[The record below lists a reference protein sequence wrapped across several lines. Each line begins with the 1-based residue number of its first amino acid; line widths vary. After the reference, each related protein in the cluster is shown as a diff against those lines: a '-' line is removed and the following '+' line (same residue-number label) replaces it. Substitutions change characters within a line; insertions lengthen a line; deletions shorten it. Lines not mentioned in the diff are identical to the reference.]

1 MAEAQARSA
10 GGKPGKAPDENKEA
24 MAKEVTVVFDKLRK
38 CLKQIALYR
47 HNVDRYGEY
56 LDPFTSAM
64 KEVLDRFP
72 MISLKLDAMGY
83 KVGPHLVFEDDSRD
97 NNIVY
102 PLWQNGI
109 RLLMFKQGCS
119 AEELQKFFL
128 LCMSAGDADK
138 KGREDIITA
147 LWKAELEHI
156 EYIVVE
162 GFKALPDED
171 LEEVEIEIEKVVA
184 YLYRQLQSNSEDYL
198 RFARISSDDLDLQL
212 DSVDQMRGAVIQGV
226 TSTPADKARVQAGL
240 VREESR
246 QLGKLVTV
254 LFQLLELDTSEDN
267 FEDVAEAFVQLL
279 DALILQENF
288 TAIDQIRARF
298 LVSAKKPT
306 LPAAQRDIVERCA
319 DRFRSRMGE
328 SQRVQAIGQI
338 LNTGIVK
345 DADGVRRYLANLG
358 VEAIIPLLDMLE
370 SLQLL
375 PNRRLV
381 CDVLAELGRGYTDT
395 FASRLN
401 HTSSNFVKDM
411 IYIVDKVNPPNK
423 FELFAS
429 ILEHPNAILR
439 LETLA
444 VIGKNGTDDC
454 FQYIAKTLKSH
465 PDAQM
470 RAQAARMLPNFA
482 PEKGASMLLE
492 TIQNEAFEKIIE
504 AEKKALFSAL
514 VQLRTPTVDNFVQ
527 GIFDAKSSLFAK
539 KRVDDMKLLAIA
551 GIESSPSIPGLQ
563 QLAAVAEDPQKRHS
577 KDVRE
582 SARAAITNVK
592 ARLSG
597 T

>member
-1 MAEAQARSA
+1 MAESQARA
-10 GGKPGKAPDENKEA
+10 KEGEKPKPVDEHKEA
-24 MAKEVTVVFDKLRK
+24 MAREATVVFDRLRRS
-38 CLKQIALYR
+38 LKQIALYR
-47 HNVDRYGEY
+47 HNTDRYGEY
-56 LDPFTSAM
+56 LEPFTQGM
-64 KEVLDRFP
+64 LDLLNKYP
-72 MISLKLDAMGY
+72 MVSLKLDAMAY
-83 KVGPHLVFEDDSRD
+83 KIGPHFVFEDDSRE

-109 RLLMFKQGCS
+109 RLLMFKQGVT
-119 AEELQKFFL
+119 AQELQRFYL
-128 LCMSAGDADK
+128 ICMAAGDAEK
-138 KGREDIITA
+138 KNREDIITS
-147 LWKAELEHI
+147 LWKAELESI
-156 EYIVVE
+156 EYVVVE
-162 GFKALPDED
+162 GFKALADED

-184 YLYRQLQSNSEDYL
+184 YLYRQLQSNSDDYL
-198 RFARISSDDLDLQL
+198 RFARISSEDLDLHL
-212 DSVDQMRGAVIQGV
+212 DAVDTMRGAVIQGV
-226 TSTPADKARVQAGL
+226 TSTPADRARVQGGL

-254 LFQLLELDTSEDN
+254 LFQLLELDTGEEN

-298 LVSAKKPT
+298 PVSAAKGASIHQK
-306 LPAAQRDIVERCA
+306 DIVERCA

-345 DADGVRRYLANLG
+345 DADGVRRYLQSLG
-358 VEAIIPLLDMLE
+358 VEAIIPLLEMLE
-370 SLQLL
+370 TLQLL

-381 CDVLAELGRGYTDT
+381 CDVLADVGRGHLDT
-395 FASRLN
+395 FASRLT

-411 IYIVDKVNPPNK
+411 VYVIDKINPPNK
-423 FELFAS
+423 FVVFAA
-429 ILEHPNAILR
+429 ILEHPNAVLR

-454 FQYIAKTLKSH
+454 FEYIAKAVRSH

-482 PEKGASMLLE
+482 PERGASMLLE
-492 TIQNEAFEKIIE
+492 IIQGDPFDKMLD

-514 VQLRTPTVDNFVQ
+514 VQLRAPAVDAFIATVVE
-527 GIFDAKSSLFAK
+527 AKAGLFG
-539 KRVDDMKLLAIA
+539 KRKVDDLKFLVIA
-551 GIESSPSIPGLQ
+551 GHEGAPSI
-563 QLAAVAEDPQKRHS
+563 AAITLLNAMSEDAQKRHS

-582 SARAAITNVK
+582 SAKAALVNVK
-592 ARLSG
+592 ARLS
-597 T
+597 

>member
-1 MAEAQARSA
+1 MAEAQARSRDGA
-10 GGKPGKAPDENKEA
+10 KPTKEENKEII
-24 MAKEVTVVFDKLRK
+24 AKEVTVVFDRLRK
-38 CLKQIALYR
+38 SLKQIALYR

-56 LDPFTSAM
+56 LEPFTTAM
-64 KEVLDRFP
+64 KEVLDRHP
-72 MISLKLDAMGY
+72 MVSLKLDAMGY
-83 KVGPHLVFEDDSRD
+83 KIGPHLVFEDDSRE

-119 AEELQKFFL
+119 SEELQKFFL
-128 LCMSAGDADK
+128 LCMQSGDADK

-184 YLYRQLQSNSEDYL
+184 YLYRQLQSNSDDYL
-198 RFARISSDDLDLQL
+198 RFARISSEDLDLQL
-212 DSVDQMRGAVIQGV
+212 DSVDSMRGAVIQGV

-298 LVSAKKPT
+298 LVSSKKPT
-306 LPAAQRDIVERCA
+306 LPANQRDIVERCA

-338 LNTGIVK
+338 LNTGIVR

-358 VEAIIPLLDMLE
+358 VEAIIPLLEMLE

-401 HTSSNFVKDM
+401 HPSSNFVKDI
-411 IYIVDKVNPPNK
+411 IYVIDKVNPPNK
-423 FELFAS
+423 FELFAT

-444 VIGKNGTDDC
+444 VIGRNGTDDC
-454 FQYIAKTLKSH
+454 FQYIAKTMKTH

-482 PEKGASMLLE
+482 PERGASMLLE
-492 TIQNEAFEKIIE
+492 TIQADTFEKIIE
-504 AEKKALFSAL
+504 GEKKALFSAL
-514 VQLRTPTVDNFVQ
+514 MQLRTPTVDAFVNS
-527 GIFDAKSSLFAK
+527 IFEAKSSLFAK

-551 GIESSPSIPGLQ
+551 GIETSPSIPGLQ
-563 QLAAVAEDPQKRHS
+563 QLAAVAEDATKRHS

-582 SARAAITNVK
+582 TARAAIVNVK
-592 ARLSG
+592 ARLAG
-597 T
+597 TG